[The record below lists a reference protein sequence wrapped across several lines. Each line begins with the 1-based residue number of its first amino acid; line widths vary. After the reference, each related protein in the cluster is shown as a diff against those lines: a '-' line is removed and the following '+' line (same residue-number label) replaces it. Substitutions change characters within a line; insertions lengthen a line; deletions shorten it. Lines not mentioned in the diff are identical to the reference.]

1 MRRVVITGIGAISP
15 HGFGMAPFWNALLE
29 GKSSIAPLTRFD
41 PSAFASRIA
50 GVVPPFKTT
59 DFVPKSYRKA
69 TKIMARDIELAVIAA
84 DFAVRDAKVITRGI
98 AEGTPEAELIAKGWS
113 KADPARMGC
122 NIGAGLICADL
133 DELTSAMAEVR
144 TPENQMDLARWG
156 RSDDPTKLSGMD
168 KLTPL
173 WLLKYLPNMLA
184 CHVSI
189 IHDTQGP
196 SNTITCGQASAGFA
210 LAEAARTIERG
221 QADLALVG
229 GCESKVHPMG
239 VMRWSLLGMLNGKGN
254 DDPAH
259 ACRPYDKRASG
270 AVLGE
275 GGAVFMIEEYEHARK
290 RGATIYAELAGFGG
304 SSNASESPIQPD
316 TTGEAPAV
324 AMKKAIKDAGITA
337 ADVQLVVPA
346 AYAIPEWDRVDV
358 AAMKRVFSENYGGIT
373 VLAARGGVGEC
384 GAGSQALDIAT
395 AAMAMREQTIPA
407 AINVDEPIENLPIA
421 RQKTK
426 KSFQHALVL
435 SCALGGQNSAVVLR
449 QVV

>member
-1 MRRVVITGIGAISP
+1 MRRVVITGVGAISP
-15 HGFGMAPFWNALLE
+15 HGFGAGPFWNALLE

-41 PSAFASRIA
+41 PSAFAARIA
-50 GVVPPFKTT
+50 GVVPAFKTA

-98 AEGTPEAELIAKGWS
+98 AEGTPEAELLAKGWF
-113 KADPARMGC
+113 KPDPARIGC

-144 TPENQMDLARWG
+144 TPENQMDLGRWG

-196 SNTITCGQASAGFA
+196 SNTITCGQASAGLA

-221 QADLALVG
+221 QADMALVG

-239 VMRWSLLGMLNGKGN
+239 LMRWSLLGMLNGKGN
-254 DDPAH
+254 DDPAR

-275 GGAVFMIEEYEHARK
+275 GGAVFMIEEYEHAKK

-316 TTGEAPAV
+316 ITGEAPAV
-324 AMKKAIKDAGITA
+324 AMKKAIKDAGIAA
-337 ADVQLVVPA
+337 ADVQVVIPA

-358 AAMKRVFSENYGGIT
+358 AALKRVFGENYGGIT
-373 VLAARGGVGEC
+373 VLAGRGGVGEC

-407 AINVDEPIENLPIA
+407 SINVDEPIENLPIA
-421 RQKTK
+421 RQKTAK
-426 KSFQHALVL
+426 KFQHALVL